1 LARPLYETDADL
13 SREAK
18 VMQTAAEKWNCD
30 YMKLP
35 LSYRLD
41 FALVRRNK
49 LVALAEIRVRNVK
62 AETYPTIIFSVNKRA
77 KANELSDQTKVPSFF
92 VVQYDDEIRYIDFA
106 ETPDEFQVGGRT
118 GANRRD
124 QADVELVGHYDVSR
138 MKRL

>member
-1 LARPLYETDADL
+1 MARPLYETDADL

-124 QADVELVGHYDVSR
+124 QADVELVGHYEVSR

>member
-1 LARPLYETDADL
+1 MGRPLYETDADL
-13 SREAK
+13 SREAV
-18 VMQTAAEKWNCD
+18 VMKLAATKWNCD
-30 YMKLP
+30 YLKLP

-41 FALVRRNK
+41 FALIRRNK

-77 KANELSDQTKVPSFF
+77 KANQLSDQTKVPSFF

-124 QADVELVGHYDVSR
+124 QADVELVGHYDVAR
-138 MKRL
+138 MKKL

>member
-1 LARPLYETDADL
+1 
-13 SREAK
+13 
-18 VMQTAAEKWNCD
+18 MQTAAEKWNCD

-118 GANRRD
+118 GSNRRD
-124 QADVELVGHYDVSR
+124 QADVELVGHYEVSR

>member
-1 LARPLYETDADL
+1 
-13 SREAK
+13 
-18 VMQTAAEKWNCD
+18 MQTAAEKWNCD

-49 LVALAEIRVRNVK
+49 LVALAEIRVRHVK

-124 QADVELVGHYDVSR
+124 QADVELVGHYDVGR

>member
-124 QADVELVGHYDVSR
+124 QADVELVGHYEVSR

>member
-1 LARPLYETDADL
+1 
-13 SREAK
+13 
-18 VMQTAAEKWNCD
+18 MQTAAEKWNCD

-118 GANRRD
+118 GSNRRD
-124 QADVELVGHYDVSR
+124 QADVELVGHYDVGR

>member
-1 LARPLYETDADL
+1 MGRPLYETDADL
-13 SREAK
+13 SREAV
-18 VMQTAAEKWNCD
+18 VMKLAATKWNCD
-30 YMKLP
+30 YLKLP

-41 FALVRRNK
+41 FALIRRNK

-77 KANELSDQTKVPSFF
+77 KANQLSEQTKVPSFF

-124 QADVELVGHYDVSR
+124 QADVELVGHYDVAR
-138 MKRL
+138 MKKL